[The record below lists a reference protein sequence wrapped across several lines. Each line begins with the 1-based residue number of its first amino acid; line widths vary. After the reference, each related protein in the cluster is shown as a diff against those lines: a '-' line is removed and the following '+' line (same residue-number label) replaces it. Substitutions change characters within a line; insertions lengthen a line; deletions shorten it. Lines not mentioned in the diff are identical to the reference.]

1 MMSMRARIFLLLASG
16 LVGSAVQAQDC
27 ETIRA
32 QIESKIRANG
42 VSQFSL
48 QVVEQGATVRGKVV
62 GSCGKGSRKIVYM
75 QLAAGAR
82 RAEPLLTE
90 CKDGTVS
97 VGGDCPKR

>member
-1 MMSMRARIFLLLASG
+1 MMAMRARIFLLLVSG
-16 LVGSAVQAQDC
+16 LFGSAVQAQDC

-62 GSCGKGSRKIVYM
+62 GSCGKGSRKIVYA
-75 QLAAGAR
+75 QPAAEAR
-82 RAEPLLTE
+82 RIEPLLTE